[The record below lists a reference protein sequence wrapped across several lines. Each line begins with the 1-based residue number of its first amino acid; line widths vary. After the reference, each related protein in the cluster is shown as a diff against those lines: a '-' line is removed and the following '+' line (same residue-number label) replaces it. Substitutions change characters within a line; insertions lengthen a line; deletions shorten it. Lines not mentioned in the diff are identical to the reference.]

1 MSSTVKTKSSTT
13 GGNVP
18 SALAVGEL
26 AVNLVDKRLF
36 TANATQIF
44 DALQNTTV
52 DFAITNNAGAAFR
65 VGNASVN
72 CVTNSSSLTF
82 SNATVSWTVTRPT
95 AAQVSDGG
103 YFPASDGTWKKPAGG
118 SGSPGGANTQVQYDD
133 SGSFNGSA
141 SFTFNNTTNTV
152 TIQNEVLNGNL
163 TANSDY
169 ISIGNTTVNTVVNSV
184 AFVTGNSSLI
194 ATLNSTACMYGLSSL
209 GAGSSTNGYAYFPN
223 GLIFQWGFGVA
234 TTAAGATFTFPLPFP
249 TAVFS
254 ITVTPQGKALANDTF
269 INAVST
275 SSFNIITSTATTN
288 VYYMAIGK

>member
-1 MSSTVKTKSSTT
+1 MSTTVKTKNSIT

-44 DALQNTTV
+44 DAFQNTTV
-52 DFAITNNAGAAFR
+52 DFAITNNAGAALR
-65 VGNASVN
+65 VGNSTVN
-72 CVTNSSSLTF
+72 CITNSSSLTLAN
-82 SNATVSWTVTRPT
+82 STVSWTVTRPSAT
-95 AAQVSDGG
+95 QVSDGG

-118 SGSPGGANTQVQYDD
+118 SGSPGGSNTNIQYGD
-133 SGSFNGSA
+133 SGSFNGSN

-152 TIQNEVLNGNL
+152 TIQNEILNGNL

-169 ISIGNTTVNTVVNSV
+169 VSIGNSTINTVVNSV
-184 AFVTGNSSLI
+184 SIVTGNSTLT
-194 ATLNSTACMYGLSSL
+194 ATVNSTACMYGLSSIG
-209 GAGSSTNGYAYFPN
+209 GASSTNGYSYFPN

-234 TTAAGATFTFPLPFP
+234 TTGAGGTFTFPLPFP

-254 ITVTPQGKALANDTF
+254 IQVTAQGKALANDTY
-269 INAVST
+269 INAIST
-275 SSFNIITSTATTN
+275 SSFNIVTSTATTN
-288 VYYMAIGK
+288 CYYTAIGK